1 MGKQKKKKS
10 GLSRNHCRDYP
21 SKCSI
26 FCFDLWVRY
35 KKKKKSRSIISSGG
49 LSPLPAATSNAN
61 VQFRHVYDNI
71 GLKGNEH
78 IYENVGELRDATPDL
93 ILAVKPKVP
102 LDEEQVMDRDQRTR
116 FCPLQCV
123 LSLSL

>member
-1 MGKQKKKKS
+1 MPGRAPDGQQQS
-10 GLSRNHCRDYP
+10 GLSPKTVAEIRA

-26 FCFDLWVRY
+26 FCFDFWVGY
-35 KKKKKSRSIISSGG
+35 KKKSHSIISSSGF
-49 LSPLPAATSNAN
+49 SPPPATTSNTN
-61 VQFRHVYDNI
+61 VQSRHVYDNV

-102 LDEEQVMDRDQRTR
+102 LDEEQVMD
-116 FCPLQCV
+116 
-123 LSLSL
+123 